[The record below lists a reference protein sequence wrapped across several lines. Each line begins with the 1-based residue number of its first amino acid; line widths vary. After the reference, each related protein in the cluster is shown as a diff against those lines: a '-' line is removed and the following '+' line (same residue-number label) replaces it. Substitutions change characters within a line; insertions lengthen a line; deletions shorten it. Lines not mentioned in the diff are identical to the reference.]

1 MRYYTN
7 KEIRDFISCPQFG
20 DIKYGKWGSQK
31 LEIRETL
38 LHLITINE
46 EMDKMLKDRLL
57 RIDKAIEYINN
68 RIYYFNE
75 MERDYMKEY
84 FPSESWEYEN
94 ILNILKGSDSNEN
107 E

>member
-1 MRYYTN
+1 MRYYSN

-20 DIKYGKWGSQK
+20 DIKYGKWGLQK

-57 RIDKAIEYINN
+57 RIDKAIEYI
-68 RIYYFNE
+68 E
-75 MERDYMKEY
+75 
-84 FPSESWEYEN
+84 EN
-94 ILNILKGSDSNEN
+94 IFYASDIVGTDFKQVIDFSIRR
-107 E
+107 

>member
-1 MRYYTN
+1 MKHYSN
-7 KEIRDFISCPQFG
+7 KEIREFISCPQFG

-57 RIDKAIEYINN
+57 RIEKAIEYIESNC
-68 RIYYFNE
+68 NE
-75 MERDYMKEY
+75 FYANEPHYRGYQII
-84 FPSESWEYEN
+84 N
-94 ILNILKGSDSNEN
+94 IEPLLDILKGGEN
-107 E
+107 EKSNNT

>member
-1 MRYYTN
+1 MRYYSN

-20 DIKYGKWGSQK
+20 DIKYGKWGLQK

-57 RIDKAIEYINN
+57 RIDKAIEYIEENCIDDEFEVN
-68 RIYYFNE
+68 LTK
-75 MERDYMKEY
+75 KEK
-84 FPSESWEYEN
+84 E
-94 ILNILKGSDSNEN
+94 IKKVLDILKGK
-107 E
+107 